1 MIYFSLLR
9 FPKEGKDANSEKEEN
24 MRRILALLI
33 ISALLF
39 GCGGPKTVTRDSE
52 NEKTQL
58 ETQNREYCAE
68 INTLISLIGY
78 LYKETG
84 PTQEDLQEDVFPL
97 AINLVKPA
105 SQVKPGR
112 IAELRITTQ
121 PGAICFIAICYE
133 SGLSEATGITE
144 HSPQE
149 VDQNGECSW
158 QWKVGGNTKP
168 GEWPIVVTAYL
179 DGETYTLKTSI
190 KVE

>member
-1 MIYFSLLR
+1 
-9 FPKEGKDANSEKEEN
+9 
-24 MRRILALLI
+24 MRRVFALLVI
-33 ISALLF
+33 GTLLF
-39 GCGGPKTVTRDSE
+39 GCGNPKTVTRDSE
-52 NEKTQL
+52 NEKAQL

-68 INTLISLIGY
+68 INTLKSLIAY
-78 LYKETG
+78 LYKEMG
-84 PTQEDLQEDVFPL
+84 PTQEDVFPL

-105 SQVKPGR
+105 SQVKAGR

-179 DGETYTLKTSI
+179 DGKTYTLKTSI
-190 KVE
+190 EVE